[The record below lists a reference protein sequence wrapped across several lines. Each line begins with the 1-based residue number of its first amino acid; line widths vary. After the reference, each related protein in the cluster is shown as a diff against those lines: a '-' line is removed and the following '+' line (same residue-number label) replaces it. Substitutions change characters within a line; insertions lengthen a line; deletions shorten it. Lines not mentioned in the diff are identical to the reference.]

1 MPIRFYSV
9 RLFVN
14 KLISNLLFSILR
26 LMINKQK
33 PTEKENFSDIVK
45 KTNIFKISN
54 SDLKLVNELKRIE
67 LLYYN
72 GGYHK
77 AVSQRIEIYQEI
89 YRNLELEPSYF
100 PRKLSQIWTA
110 AIGHEALIGALQLCA
125 KYNLVPDGKREIEIA
140 STRKNSIF
148 FELCGEFI
156 EKKFVDSP
164 IVDIS
169 HLPSQFHKYE
179 DLMLWR
185 TKNNNF
191 EDQYPLIE
199 KTFKEF
205 SLSKDNGPFI
215 FSSEQDIEYYSR
227 LHHLG
232 LPKNSWFVVIH
243 VKETPKNS
251 NSRRS
256 ATVQNYV
263 KACNFLINQG
273 GWIIQVGFK
282 DSTKLGLEKNFIDL
296 RGDSVPLTNLH
307 LFVMAKAFLYL
318 GTITGFNVVA
328 GLFKTPSLITN
339 AVTLGRNTIAYSPQ
353 TRYLPKTVFD
363 LKRKK
368 KLSLNEI
375 LSTSE
380 GFGDP
385 TIKDLL
391 TKSISLIENSAE
403 EILEATIEFYNLLR
417 SNNFNSA
424 IDKEYAAKLN
434 EVRSAYGFCSTGMF
448 INSYLDKNSNW
459 LDNE

>member
-1 MPIRFYSV
+1 MPMKFYST

-14 KLISNLLFSILR
+14 KLISNLLLSILR

-33 PTEKENFSDIVK
+33 PMEKETFSDIVK
-45 KTNIFKISN
+45 KTNIFRISN
-54 SDLKLVNELKRIE
+54 SDLKTVTELKRLE

-77 AVSQRIEIYQEI
+77 AVSKRIEIYQEI
-89 YRNLELEPSYF
+89 YRNFELEENYF
-100 PRKLSQIWTA
+100 PRKLSQIWTT
-110 AIGHEALIGALQLCA
+110 AIGHEALIGVLQLCA
-125 KYNLVPDGKREIEIA
+125 KYNLVPDGKREIEITN
-140 STRKNSIF
+140 TRKNSIF

-156 EKKFVDSP
+156 EKSFVNSP
-164 IVDIS
+164 IIDVS
-169 HLPSQFHKYE
+169 HFPSQFHKYE

-191 EDQYPLIE
+191 EDLYPLVE

-205 SLSKDNGPFI
+205 SLSKDNGLFI
-215 FSSEQDIEYYSR
+215 FSPEQDLAYYSK
-227 LHHLG
+227 LHNLG

-251 NSRRS
+251 DSRRS
-256 ATVQNYV
+256 AKVQNYV
-263 KACNFLINQG
+263 KACNFLISQG

-296 RGDSVPLTNLH
+296 RGNSIDLTNLH
-307 LFVMAKAFLYL
+307 LFVMAKAFFYL
-318 GTITGFNVVA
+318 GTITGFNLVA

-363 LKRKK
+363 FKRKK
-368 KLSLNEI
+368 RLRLNEI
-375 LSTSE
+375 LRTSE

-385 TIKDLL
+385 TIEDLL
-391 TKSISLIENSAE
+391 TKSIGLIENSSE
-403 EILEATIEFYNLLR
+403 EIHEATVEFYNLLR
-417 SNNFNSA
+417 DNNFNRA
-424 IDKEYAAKLN
+424 IDKGYAAKLN

-448 INSYLDKNSNW
+448 MNSYLDKNSDW